1 MVFGLISLAATV
13 PLLATSTVQL
23 QETARNQQEGE
34 GSSINETK
42 TSKAHLKVVPFARER
57 NDIKNIIKDRRL
69 ILKDGMVKLSGQNE
83 AVLQY
88 HPVTCY
94 FLPFPNAGY
103 DGLVTTIDAQNMLN
117 WVYLESETYQVT
129 YGTRAKAEQHL
140 TGPMGLTLMADG
152 GSKVN
157 MSGWDGFMAVEEE
170 NGDWALYFDKDANG
184 LSDKIDASKRVA
196 QIELHRD
203 MLE

>member
-1 MVFGLISLAATV
+1 MVFGVLSLAATV
-13 PLLATSTVQL
+13 PLLATSSVQL
-23 QETARNQQEGE
+23 QDTARNQQNGE
-34 GSSINETK
+34 GSSVNQTK
-42 TSKAHLKVVPFARER
+42 TSKAHLKVVPSARER
-57 NDIKNIIKDRRL
+57 KDIKSNVSDRYL
-69 ILKDGMVKLSGQNE
+69 VLKDGQVKLSKQNE
-83 AVLQY
+83 AQFEF

-117 WVYLESETYQVT
+117 WVCLDSETYRVT

-140 TGPMGLTLMADG
+140 TGPMGMTLMADG

-157 MSGWDGFMAVEEE
+157 MDGWDGYMAVEEE

-184 LSDKIDASKRVA
+184 LSDKIDSNRKVA
-196 QIELHRD
+196 QIELHRE